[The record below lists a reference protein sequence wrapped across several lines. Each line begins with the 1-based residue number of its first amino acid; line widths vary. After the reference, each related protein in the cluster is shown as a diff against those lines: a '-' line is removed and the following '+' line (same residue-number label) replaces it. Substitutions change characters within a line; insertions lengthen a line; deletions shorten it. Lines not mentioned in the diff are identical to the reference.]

1 MSAIIRVAAD
11 FLNKRVALNGLLFCH
26 FAVLNGLHR
35 AEQAR
40 CALLFCFCLLLIA
53 KGFAAKQ
60 TRFFP
65 AVQRWKKSLFL
76 RGVLMLDATK
86 SASAKPRNEEKKLE
100 ILRWLACFH
109 YSTADI
115 LCDLLGIKNRNIFYR
130 MSKYK
135 MIRSVKTDV
144 INKDLWLLTSVGLSL
159 AREIAPEAAR
169 YSLDP
174 NRIAMRLVRH
184 NLSLQIY
191 IIKNAHNITKIT
203 PEKCL
208 HLPNISKLPDALIV
222 QNGSIVAV
230 EIERHHKSDARVYM
244 GLYEHALAIGKYQ
257 YYDVVNYV
265 FPTDALKNKYLRLFN
280 CPTWPLYEYN
290 EARKRFVEKPLP
302 WEIPKNI
309 GLKFNFIT
317 TEMM

>member
-1 MSAIIRVAAD
+1 MPVAKDVCCCSANLI
-11 FLNKRVALNGLLFCH
+11 F
-26 FAVLNGLHR
+26 
-35 AEQAR
+35 QAGY
-40 CALLFCFCLLLIA
+40 CLKNPI
-53 KGFAAKQ
+53 F
-60 TRFFP
+60 TN
-65 AVQRWKKSLFL
+65 
-76 RGVLMLDATK
+76 GVLMLDATK
-86 SASAKPRNEEKKLE
+86 SALAKPRNEEKKLE

-115 LCDLLGIKNRNIFYR
+115 LCDLLGIKNKNIFYR
-130 MSKYK
+130 MSKSK

-144 INKDLWLLTSVGLSL
+144 LNKDLWMLTSVGLSL

-174 NRIAMRLVRH
+174 NRIATRLVRH

-191 IIKNAHNITKIT
+191 IIENAESITKIT

-208 HLPNISKLPDALIV
+208 DFPNISKLPDAIIV

-230 EIERHHKSDARVYM
+230 EIERHHKSDSRVYM
-244 GLYEHALAIGKYQ
+244 GLYEHALAIGKYR

-265 FPTDALKNKYLRLFN
+265 FPTEALKNKYLRLFN
-280 CPTWPLYEYN
+280 SPTWPLYEYN
-290 EARKRFVEKPLP
+290 EARKRFVEKPVP

-317 TEMM
+317 SEMM